1 MQISNKTYDILKY
14 VALIFIPALVT
25 FVTTAGTELGYPH
38 TEMLT
43 VLISA
48 FGTFLGALLV
58 VSSNSYNKG
67 VDDGQENQ

>member
-1 MQISNKTYDILKY
+1 MQISNKTYDLLKY
-14 VALIFIPALVT
+14 VALILIPALVA
-25 FVTTAGTELGYPH
+25 FVTTVGTELGYPH
-38 TEMLT
+38 TETLT

-67 VDDGQENQ
+67 VDNGQ

>member
-1 MQISNKTYDILKY
+1 MQISNKTYDLLKY
-14 VALIFIPALVT
+14 VALIFIPALVA
-25 FVTTAGTELGYPH
+25 FVNTAGTELGYPH
-38 TEMLT
+38 TETLT

-67 VDDGQENQ
+67 VNDG

>member
-1 MQISNKTYDILKY
+1 MKISNKTYDLLKY
-14 VALIFIPALVT
+14 VALIFIPALVA

-38 TEMLT
+38 TETLT

-58 VSSNSYNKG
+58 VSSNIYNKG
-67 VDDGQENQ
+67 VNDGQENQ

>member
-1 MQISNKTYDILKY
+1 MQISNKTYNILKY

-25 FVTTAGTELGYPH
+25 FVTTAGVELGYPH
-38 TEMLT
+38 TETLT

-67 VDDGQENQ
+67 VDNGQENQ

>member
-38 TEMLT
+38 TGTLT

-67 VDDGQENQ
+67 VDNGQENQ

>member
-25 FVTTAGTELGYPH
+25 FVTTAGAELGYPH
-38 TEMLT
+38 TETLT

-67 VDDGQENQ
+67 VDNGQENQ

>member
-67 VDDGQENQ
+67 VDNG

>member
-1 MQISNKTYDILKY
+1 MRISNKTYDVLKY

-25 FVTTAGTELGYPH
+25 FVTTAGAELGYPH

-67 VDDGQENQ
+67 VDNGQENQ

>member
-67 VDDGQENQ
+67 VDNGQEN

>member
-1 MQISNKTYDILKY
+1 MQISNKTYNILKY

-38 TEMLT
+38 TETLT

-67 VDDGQENQ
+67 VDNGQENQ

>member
-1 MQISNKTYDILKY
+1 MKISNKTYDLLKY
-14 VALIFIPALVT
+14 VALILIPALVV
-25 FVTTAGTELGYPH
+25 FVTKVGTELGYPH
-38 TEMLT
+38 TETLS

-67 VDDGQENQ
+67 VNDGQEN

>member
-1 MQISNKTYDILKY
+1 MRISNKTYDILKY

-25 FVTTAGTELGYPH
+25 FVTTAGTELSYPH

>member
-25 FVTTAGTELGYPH
+25 FVTTAGAELGYPH
-38 TEMLT
+38 TETLT

>member
-67 VDDGQENQ
+67 VDNGQENK

>member
-1 MQISNKTYDILKY
+1 MQISNKTYNILKY

>member
-1 MQISNKTYDILKY
+1 MRISNKTYNILKY

-25 FVTTAGTELGYPH
+25 FVTTAGVELGYPH
-38 TEMLT
+38 TETLT

-67 VDDGQENQ
+67 VDNGQENQ

>member
-1 MQISNKTYDILKY
+1 MRISNKTYDVLKY

>member
-14 VALIFIPALVT
+14 VALIFIPALVS
-25 FVTTAGTELGYPH
+25 FVPTAGTELGYPH

-67 VDDGQENQ
+67 VDNG

>member
-1 MQISNKTYDILKY
+1 MQINNKTYDILKY

-67 VDDGQENQ
+67 VDNGQENQ

>member
-25 FVTTAGTELGYPH
+25 FVTTAGAELGYPH
-38 TEMLT
+38 TETLT

-67 VDDGQENQ
+67 VDNGQEN

>member
-67 VDDGQENQ
+67 VDNGQENQ

>member
-25 FVTTAGTELGYPH
+25 FVTTAGVELGYPH
-38 TEMLT
+38 TETLT

-67 VDDGQENQ
+67 VDNGQENQ

>member
-1 MQISNKTYDILKY
+1 MRISNKTYDILKY